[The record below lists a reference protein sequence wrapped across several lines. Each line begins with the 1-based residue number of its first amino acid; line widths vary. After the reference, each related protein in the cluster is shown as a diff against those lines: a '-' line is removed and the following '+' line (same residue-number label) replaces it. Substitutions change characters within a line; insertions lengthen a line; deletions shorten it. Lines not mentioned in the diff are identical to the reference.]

1 MLETGIAATD
11 AGPTPAAVPTTIEEL
26 FHSAYAPM
34 VRLAS
39 LLTGSNETAED
50 VVQDCFARM
59 QRKWKKVDHP
69 AAYLRTSVVN
79 ACKSWHRSRVREER
93 RMHRVSAGADAEV
106 TLDAD
111 ELLDAVGKLP
121 YQQRA
126 ALVLRYYEHCSE
138 AEIADALG
146 CPRNTVKSH
155 LRRGLAAL
163 RQVVEQ

>member
-11 AGPTPAAVPTTIEEL
+11 ADEAPTAVPTTVEEL
-26 FHSAYAPM
+26 FNTAYAPM
-34 VRLAS
+34 VRLAT

-50 VVQDCFARM
+50 LVQDCLARM
-59 QRKWKKVDHP
+59 HRKWKKVEQP

-79 ACKSWHRSRVREER
+79 ACKSWHRSRIREER
-93 RMHRVSAGADAEV
+93 RMARVSAGADAEV
-106 TLDAD
+106 RLDAD
-111 ELLDAVGKLP
+111 ELFDAVGKLP
-121 YQQRA
+121 YRQRA
-126 ALVLRYYEHCSE
+126 ALVLRYYEHCNE

-163 RQVVEQ
+163 RQEVEQ